1 MEETQT
7 EAASHAHTHF
17 TCMCQPLS
25 KQNYDSWILGP
36 LGGLDLDPDCPVP
49 QTYFLLRP
57 GRGDLKVQLLHQVLP
72 LAEYHQLLQ
81 LPFDFGYTWSHNS
94 LTF

>member
-1 MEETQT
+1 MEEMQT
-7 EAASHAHTHF
+7 KASHAHTHSPA
-17 TCMCQPLS
+17 CASHCQSRITTP
-25 KQNYDSWILGP
+25 GP
-36 LGGLDLDPDCPVP
+36 LASHLDPDCPAP

-57 GRGDLKVQLLHQVLP
+57 GRGDPKVQPLYQILP
-72 LAEYHQLLQ
+72 LAEYHQLVR